1 MLKEEFSG
9 ESTSSKLAR
18 VREKMAEEDAQYHIV
33 STLDDIAWILNV
45 RGNDIPHV
53 PVVLSFLVIDKKD
66 VMWFVEESALSDAVK
81 KMAAE
86 CGVTIRPY
94 EEVYAYK
101 SSLALYTKHLLYIS
115 KKCIICYTRRCL
127 EPKKKKEEVRMAS
140 LVENAQHKV
149 ERKAFEIMING
160 IVGKLTKTDDVAK
173 RQETF
178 LSLID
183 KAEAFW
189 GDGTDKATLDKV
201 REYMKNPENRWMKFL
216 NRVLDETNPTYA
228 KKFLLNL
235 GYEAF
240 FRGTKTIRANREKY
254 NCNIP
259 WLILFDPTD
268 ACNMHCVG
276 CWSGTYRHKNSMSY
290 EDMDKIVTQGKEL
303 GTYLYFMTGGEPTV
317 RKADI
322 LKLAEKHNDCMFGL
336 FSNSTLI
343 DDAFCQK
350 IVELG
355 NITFLLSIEGTPETN
370 DGRRGDGHYAA
381 VIKAMDLLK
390 KYGIVFGTSICYT
403 RANVEAVTDEKFLRF
418 IADKGARFGFYFHYM
433 PIGQNAAP
441 ELMPTLKQREEII
454 KKIRWVRT
462 GDNDIGFFP
471 MDFQNDG
478 EFVGGCIA
486 GGRNYFHINAQGDAE
501 PCVFIHFS
509 DSNIHDKSILEM
521 LQSPLF
527 KAYHEGQPFNRN
539 HLRPCPMLE
548 NPDLLR
554 EMINKTGAKG
564 TNAEAEET
572 VEHLCAKCDRYA
584 EEWGPVADRIW
595 AEQKHKK
602 LPYENYTEEKREHPE
617 LAAFE
622 HADGSNGLRDED
634 IQ

>member
-1 MLKEEFSG
+1 
-9 ESTSSKLAR
+9 
-18 VREKMAEEDAQYHIV
+18 
-33 STLDDIAWILNV
+33 
-45 RGNDIPHV
+45 
-53 PVVLSFLVIDKKD
+53 
-66 VMWFVEESALSDAVK
+66 
-81 KMAAE
+81 
-86 CGVTIRPY
+86 
-94 EEVYAYK
+94 
-101 SSLALYTKHLLYIS
+101 
-115 KKCIICYTRRCL
+115 
-127 EPKKKKEEVRMAS
+127 MAS
-140 LVENAQHKV
+140 LVENAQHKA
-149 ERKAFEIMING
+149 ERKAFEIMVNG
-160 IVGKLTKTDDVAK
+160 IVGKLTKTDDIAK

-178 LSLID
+178 LNLID

-189 GDGTDKATLDKV
+189 GEGTDKATLDKV
-201 REYMKNPENRWMKFL
+201 REYVKNPENRWVKFV
-216 NRVLDETNPTYA
+216 NRVLDETNPNYA

-268 ACNMHCVG
+268 ACNLHCVG
-276 CWSGTYRHKNSMSY
+276 CWSGTYGHKNNMSY

-343 DDAFCQK
+343 DEELCMK

-370 DGRRGDGHYAA
+370 DGRRGEGHYAA
-381 VIKAMDLLK
+381 VMKAMDLLK
-390 KYGIVFGTSICYT
+390 EYGIVFGTSICYT
-403 RANVEAVTDEKFLRF
+403 RDNVEAVTDEKFLRF

-433 PIGQNAAP
+433 PVGQNAAP
-441 ELMPTLKQREEII
+441 ELMPTLEQREEII

-548 NPDLLR
+548 NPKLLR
-554 EMINKTGAKG
+554 EMVNKTGAKG

-572 VEHLCAKCDRYA
+572 VEHLCSKCDHYA

-602 LPYENYTEEKREHPE
+602 PSYENYTEEKREHPE

>member
-1 MLKEEFSG
+1 MNV
-9 ESTSSKLAR
+9 T
-18 VREKMAEEDAQYHIV
+18 EKITH
-33 STLDDIAWILNV
+33 
-45 RGNDIPHV
+45 
-53 PVVLSFLVIDKKD
+53 
-66 VMWFVEESALSDAVK
+66 
-81 KMAAE
+81 AA
-86 CGVTIRPY
+86 
-94 EEVYAYK
+94 
-101 SSLALYTKHLLYIS
+101 
-115 KKCIICYTRRCL
+115 
-127 EPKKKKEEVRMAS
+127 
-140 LVENAQHKV
+140 
-149 ERKAFEIMING
+149 ERKAFETMLDTIIKKSQTQD
-160 IVGKLTKTDDVAK
+160 VGELFESLVNMVQKIHGSVWSP
-173 RQETF
+173 ETF
-178 LSLID
+178 D
-183 KAEAFW
+183 
-189 GDGTDKATLDKV
+189 TLRKISEDPNGKWAHYV
-201 REYMKNPENRWMKFL
+201 QRLLRECDPYILKTFL
-216 NRVLDETNPTYA
+216 TNA
-228 KKFLLNL
+228 A
-235 GYEAF
+235 YEGG
-240 FRGTKTIRANREKY
+240 FRGYQQAQKNAEKY
-254 NCNIP
+254 GCNIP

-268 ACNMHCVG
+268 ACNLHCVG
-276 CWSGTYRHKNSMSY
+276 CWSGTYGHKNNMSY

-343 DDAFCQK
+343 DEELCKK

-370 DGRRGDGHYAA
+370 DGRRGEGHYAA
-381 VIKAMDLLK
+381 VMKAMDLLK
-390 KYGIVFGTSICYT
+390 EYGIVFGTSICYT
-403 RANVEAVTDEKFLRF
+403 RDNVEAVTDEKFLRF

-433 PIGQNAAP
+433 PVGQNAAP
-441 ELMPTLKQREEII
+441 ELMPTLEQREEII

-548 NPDLLR
+548 NPKLLR
-554 EMINKTGAKG
+554 EMVNKTGAKG

-572 VEHLCAKCDRYA
+572 VEHLCAKCDHYA

-602 LPYENYTEEKREHPE
+602 PSYENYTEEKREHPE